1 MALTA
6 GFATINP
13 ESGNGNQVVSVTGQA
28 HTGRAQRSV
37 TVQVQTTGAGTPV
50 TKQVV
55 INQKALAEF
64 VTIDETATV
73 AKEGGT
79 VTINGTSNSS
89 KLTFTLGEE
98 QTLVLTLPG
107 NYMAGGTSTANGVE
121 IADDPGN
128 TAQYSFSITFSDIPA
143 NTTVG
148 DLTNILTVTAAGA
161 QSDTCTITQ
170 TAGDP
175 TLTVDPETITLEA
188 DGTEQ
193 QFQITSNTT
202 WNITQVV
209 AAKIRSI
216 FKK

>member
-37 TVQVQTTGAGTPV
+37 TVQVQTTGSGAPV

-64 VTIDETATV
+64 VTIDKTATI

-89 KLTFTLGEE
+89 KLTFSLGEG
-98 QTLVLTLPG
+98 QSLTLTLPG
-107 NYMAGGTSTANGVE
+107 NYMAGGTSTANGVG

-128 TAQYSFSITFSDIPA
+128 TAQYNFSITFNDIPA
-143 NTTVG
+143 NTTVN
-148 DLTNILTVTAAGA
+148 DLTNTLTVTAAGA
-161 QSDTCTITQ
+161 QSDTCAITQ

-175 TLTVDPETITLEA
+175 TLSVDPETITLEA

-202 WNITQVV
+202 WSITQAV
-209 AAKIRSI
+209 AAKIRSM

>member
-28 HTGRAQRSV
+28 NTGRAQRSV
-37 TVQVQTTGAGTPV
+37 TVQVQTTGAGAPV

-64 VTIDETATV
+64 VTIDETATI

-98 QTLVLTLPG
+98 QTLVLTLPA
-107 NYMAGGTSTANGVE
+107 NYMAGGVSTANGAA

-128 TAQYSFSITFSDIPA
+128 TAQYNFSITFSDIPA

-148 DLTNILTVTAAGA
+148 DLTNTLTVTAAGA
-161 QSDTCTITQ
+161 QSDTCAITQ

-188 DGTEQ
+188 DGSEQ
-193 QFQITSNTT
+193 QFDITSNTT

-209 AAKIRSI
+209 AAKIRSM

>member
-6 GFATINP
+6 GFATITP

-37 TVQVQTTGAGTPV
+37 TVQVQTTGTGTPV

-64 VTIDETATV
+64 VTIDETATI

-89 KLTFTLGEE
+89 KLTFSLGEG
-98 QTLVLTLPG
+98 QSLTLTLPE
-107 NYMAGGTSTANGVE
+107 NYMAGGTSTANGTE

-128 TAQYSFSITFSDIPA
+128 TAQYNFSITFNDIPA
-143 NTTVG
+143 NTTVN
-148 DLTNILTVTAAGA
+148 DLTNTLTVTAAGA
-161 QSDTCTITQ
+161 QSDTCAITQ

-188 DGTEQ
+188 DGSEQ
-193 QFQITSNTT
+193 QFDITSNTT

>member
-6 GFATINP
+6 GFATITP

-37 TVQVQTTGAGTPV
+37 TVQVQTTGTGTPV

-64 VTIDETATV
+64 VTIDETATI

-89 KLTFTLGEE
+89 KLTFSLGEG
-98 QTLVLTLPG
+98 QSLTLTLPE
-107 NYMAGGTSTANGVE
+107 NYMAGGTSTANGTE
-121 IADDPGN
+121 IANDPGN
-128 TAQYSFSITFSDIPA
+128 TAQYNFSITFNDIPA
-143 NTTVG
+143 NTTVN
-148 DLTNILTVTAAGA
+148 DLTNTLTVTAAGA
-161 QSDTCTITQ
+161 QSDTCAITQ

-188 DGTEQ
+188 DGSEQ
-193 QFQITSNTT
+193 QFDITSNTT

>member
-13 ESGNGNQVVSVTGQA
+13 ESGNGNQVVSVTGQS

-37 TVQVQTTGAGTPV
+37 TVQVQTTGTGAPV

-64 VTIDETATV
+64 VTIDETATI

-98 QTLVLTLPG
+98 QTLVLTLPE
-107 NYMAGGTSTANGVE
+107 NYMAGGTSTANGAE

-128 TAQYSFSITFSDIPA
+128 TAQYNFSITFSDIPA
-143 NTTVG
+143 NTTVT
-148 DLTNILTVTAAGA
+148 DLTNTLTVTAAGA
-161 QSDTCTITQ
+161 QSDTCAITQ

-188 DGTEQ
+188 DGSEQ
-193 QFQITSNTT
+193 QFDITSNTT

-209 AAKIRSI
+209 AAKIRSM

>member
-6 GFATINP
+6 GFATITP

-37 TVQVQTTGAGTPV
+37 TVQVQTTGTGTPV

-64 VTIDETATV
+64 VTIDETATI

-89 KLTFTLGEE
+89 KLTFSLGEG
-98 QTLVLTLPG
+98 QSLTLTLPE
-107 NYMAGGTSTANGVE
+107 NYMAGGTSTANGTE

-128 TAQYSFSITFSDIPA
+128 TAQYNFSITFSDIPA
-143 NTTVG
+143 NTTVN
-148 DLTNILTVTAAGA
+148 DLTNTLTVTAAGA
-161 QSDTCTITQ
+161 QSDTCAITQ

-188 DGTEQ
+188 DGSEQ
-193 QFQITSNTT
+193 QFDITSNTT